1 MVVVDI
7 IDLKEELEDQ
17 ASGEE
22 KEELTLG
29 WKSREDFMRRIYQK
43 WVFCAL
49 GGRNQKVVR
58 GM

>member
-1 MVVVDI
+1 MLVVDI
-7 IDLKEELEDQ
+7 IDLKE